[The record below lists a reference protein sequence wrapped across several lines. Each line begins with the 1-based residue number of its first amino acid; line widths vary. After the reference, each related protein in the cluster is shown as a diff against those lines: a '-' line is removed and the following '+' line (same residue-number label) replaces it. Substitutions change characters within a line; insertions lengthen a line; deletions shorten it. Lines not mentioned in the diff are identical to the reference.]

1 MRFERHLSE
10 VSTILYHKKIQ
21 RELLNEVEAERQE
34 LDEKQKTE
42 KRSGEEGVAEER
54 VTVACILTV
63 TDSIQPPDIGCK

>member
-63 TDSIQPPDIGCK
+63 TDSIQPPDFGRK